1 MRAGPFSLLTHHA
14 PVLYVTDPNVECNP
28 YDYAPIDAFINDFP
42 EVWEP
47 ATLLATDADGQAA
60 WAQISS
66 SIPTNIQPKGQLDD
80 STVGVN
86 YDCADDPDC
95 CEFLFEQ

>member
-1 MRAGPFSLLTHHA
+1 MCAGPFSLLTHLA
-14 PVLYVTDPNVECNP
+14 PGFDVSDPNVECNP
-28 YDYAPIDAFINDFP
+28 YYYAPADDFVNEFP
-42 EVWEP
+42 EVWGP
-47 ATLLATDADGQAA
+47 ATLLATDADGQAL

-80 STVGVN
+80 STAGVN